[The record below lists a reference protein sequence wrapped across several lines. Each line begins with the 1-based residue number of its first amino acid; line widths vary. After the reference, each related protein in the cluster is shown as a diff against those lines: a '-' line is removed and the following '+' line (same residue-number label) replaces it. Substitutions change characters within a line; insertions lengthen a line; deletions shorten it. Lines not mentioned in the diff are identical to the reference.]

1 MKKVLLIDG
10 SNLARRNFH
19 GQNLAT
25 SGGIKTGAIYGTI
38 NSMISIQGDLRAQ
51 EVVVAWDAPGGSQ
64 WRKDI
69 FPPYKANRDAPNPE
83 YIEQRDL
90 LQELLTAL
98 GVIQVEKDT
107 AEADDIIGSLAKRNY
122 VDCQVYILSGD
133 HDFYSLIED
142 GIHVI
147 SPISGLVAPN
157 PEGKIYIKNGTK
169 IIELYPHQVADYK
182 CLVGDTSD
190 NISGAPGFGIGAAIT
205 FFENNDGID
214 CILDGTVNL
223 SGLRAKPIQGML
235 NTIPFLKKFKELVTI
250 NLDRGAME
258 TPVRPIAEPKKVEAL
273 FKYFEFNQFLVRGE
287 RIFDIAG
294 VER

>member
-1 MKKVLLIDG
+1 MRKILLVDG

-19 GQNLAT
+19 GQSLCT

-38 NSMISIQGDLRAQ
+38 NSLISIQGDIRAQ
-51 EVVVAWDAPGGSQ
+51 EVIVAWDPPGSSQ

-69 FPPYKANRDAPNPE
+69 YPLYKANRDAPDQDYVKQRE
-83 YIEQRDL
+83 YAE
-90 LQELLTAL
+90 ELLRAM
-98 GVIQVEKDT
+98 GVCQVSKPD

-122 VDCQVYILSGD
+122 ADCQVYILSGD
-133 HDFYSLIED
+133 HDFYALIED

-182 CLVGDTSD
+182 CLVGDSSD
-190 NISGAPGFGIGAAIT
+190 NIPGAPGFGIGAAIT
-205 FFENNDGID
+205 FFQNNDGID
-214 CILDGTVNL
+214 CIFDGTVNL
-223 SGLRAKPIQGML
+223 KGIPARACQGLMNA
-235 NTIPFLKKFKELVTI
+235 IPFLAKFKECVTI
-250 NLDRGAME
+250 SLERGAMDN
-258 TPVRPIAEPKKVEAL
+258 PVRPEVQAAKVNAL
-273 FKYFEFNQFLVRGE
+273 FDYFEFNQFKVRGE

-294 VER
+294 VEK